1 MAEKGGQS
9 DLNMTK
15 RTVCRC
21 KALQVSVS
29 TESFDKGF
37 HSSSA
42 CVCMGALPFI
52 CSELE
57 IHNLFD
63 NCQFCITGESEQ
75 SIPGHPDQN
84 EEQGGR
90 DYFFRYTS
98 A

>member
-42 CVCMGALPFI
+42 CCVWEHFLLFAQNWKFITYLTTASFAL
-52 CSELE
+52 
-57 IHNLFD
+57 
-63 NCQFCITGESEQ
+63 
-75 SIPGHPDQN
+75 
-84 EEQGGR
+84 QGKVSNPSLGILTKMR
-90 DYFFRYTS
+90 NR
-98 A
+98 